1 MSVSLLHYEV
11 LNEPSHLLFILMFMI
26 SILRDQYIVDCK
38 YMLNIYI
45 VSHSVVFDPLLPHG
59 L

>member
-1 MSVSLLHYEV
+1 MKY
-11 LNEPSHLLFILMFMI
+11 LMNLVI
-26 SILRDQYIVDCK
+26 SYSYIHDIKYYRQYIVDCQ

-45 VSHSVVFDPLLPHG
+45 VSHSVMSDPLLPHG